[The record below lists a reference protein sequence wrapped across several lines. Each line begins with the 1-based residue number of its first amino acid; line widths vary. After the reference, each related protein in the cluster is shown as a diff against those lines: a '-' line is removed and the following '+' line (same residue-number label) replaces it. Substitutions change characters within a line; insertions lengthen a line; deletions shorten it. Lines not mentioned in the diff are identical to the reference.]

1 VDLLRY
7 ADASAA
13 LLNADLTHVDGLVAH
28 LAGRPELRPRAT
40 DRDCMLLRKVQ
51 REVRPLFDAAA
62 AGRQDAVVAGLNAL
76 LAQHPVTPQLTVSG
90 SGSWAVVGIALGTDS
105 QTVAQRLTAEVLLG
119 LLEVVDRL
127 GADRLGSCAAAPC
140 ARVFVD
146 TSPNHSR
153 RYCSER
159 CATRAN
165 VAAYR
170 ARRRAGG

>member
-28 LAGRPELRPRAT
+28 LAARPELQRRAT

-51 REVRPLFDAAA
+51 RELRPVFDAAA
-62 AGRQDAVVAGLNAL
+62 AARADAVVDGLNAL
-76 LAQHPVTPQLTVSG
+76 LAQHPITPQLSVTG
-90 SGSWAVVGIALGTDS
+90 SGSWAVLGVALGADD
-105 QTVAQRLTAEVLLG
+105 QTVAELVTAEALLG
-119 LLEVVDRL
+119 LLEVVSRL
-127 GADRLGSCAAAPC
+127 GTDRLGSCAAAPC
-140 ARVFVD
+140 TRVFVD
-146 TSPNHSR
+146 TSPNHTR

-170 ARRRAGG
+170 ARRRGGG

>member
-13 LLNADLTHVDGLVAH
+13 LLNADLLHVDGLLAH
-28 LAGRPELRPRAT
+28 LAGRPGLQRRAT
-40 DRDCMLLRKVQ
+40 DRDCMLLRKLQ
-51 REVRPLFDAAA
+51 RELRPVFDAAA
-62 AGRQDAVVAGLNAL
+62 AARVDAAVNGLNAL
-76 LAQHPVTPQLTVSG
+76 LAQHPVSPQLTVTG
-90 SGSWAVVGIALGTDS
+90 SGSWAVVGVALGAGS
-105 QTVAQRLTAEVLLG
+105 QSVAELLTAEALLG
-119 LLEVVDRL
+119 LLEVVSRLGVDRL
-127 GADRLGSCAAAPC
+127 GVCAAARC

-146 TSPNHSR
+146 TSPNHTR

-170 ARRRAGG
+170 ARRRGGG

>member
-1 VDLLRY
+1 MDLLRY

-13 LLNADLTHVDGLVAH
+13 LLNADLTHVDGLTAH
-28 LAGRPELRPRAT
+28 LAGRPELQRRAT

-51 REVRPLFDAAA
+51 REVRPLYDAAA
-62 AGRQDAVVAGLNAL
+62 AGRQDAVVTGLNAL
-76 LAQHPVTPQLTVSG
+76 LVQHPVTPQVTVNG
-90 SGSWAVVGIALGTDS
+90 SGSWAALG
-105 QTVAQRLTAEVLLG
+105 VALGAETQSVAERVRAEVLLG
-119 LLEVVDRL
+119 LLEVVARL
-127 GADRLGSCAAAPC
+127 GTDRLGSCAAAPC
-140 ARVFVD
+140 TRVFVD

>member
-7 ADASAA
+7 ADAPAG

-28 LAGRPELRPRAT
+28 LAARPDLQRRAT

-62 AGRQDAVVAGLNAL
+62 AGRQDAVVTGLNAL
-76 LAQHPVTPQLTVSG
+76 LVRYPVTPQLALTG
-90 SGSWAVVGIALGTDS
+90 SGSWTAVGVALGADS
-105 QTVAQRLTAEVLLG
+105 QTVAEGLTAEVLLG
-119 LLEVVDRL
+119 LLGVVARL
-127 GADRLGSCAAAPC
+127 GSDRLGSCAAARC
-140 ARVFVD
+140 TRVFVD

-170 ARRRAGG
+170 ARRRAGS